1 MGRSPSLRTPSSI
14 YQERKHFVYGIGS
27 VTEIILMVAAEGI
40 IVLAPILQSLADVDF
55 EGMMTVVAE

>member
-1 MGRSPSLRTPSSI
+1 
-14 YQERKHFVYGIGS
+14 
-27 VTEIILMVAAEGI
+27 MVAAEGI